1 TLNNKGTISGSRGVS
16 IASNS
21 TIENLN
27 NSNTGFISSINI
39 AGNGTVN
46 NINNQG
52 TINYIRLDSN
62 SKLGTLNNNGI
73 ISSDATGIHV
83 NSGNVDLINNKN
95 IIKGD
100 ANGILVQRYNN
111 DSANVKTIENT
122 GTILGVNEVGLLV
135 ITHNGKIDLID
146 NKQTGLIQGGI
157 DAIRLFASFGK
168 IGKIEQVNNEGSII
182 GGQNGINIQEF
193 SNNKGL
199 VNYINTITN
208 KGTILGQ
215 SGAGIYVNGANQ
227 HIKDYI
233 KLEGSNA

>member
-1 TLNNKGTISGSRGVS
+1 
-16 IASNS
+16 NS

-39 AGNGTVN
+39 VGNGTVN

-199 VNYINTITN
+199 VN
-208 KGTILGQ
+208 
-215 SGAGIYVNGANQ
+215 
-227 HIKDYI
+227 
-233 KLEGSNA
+233 